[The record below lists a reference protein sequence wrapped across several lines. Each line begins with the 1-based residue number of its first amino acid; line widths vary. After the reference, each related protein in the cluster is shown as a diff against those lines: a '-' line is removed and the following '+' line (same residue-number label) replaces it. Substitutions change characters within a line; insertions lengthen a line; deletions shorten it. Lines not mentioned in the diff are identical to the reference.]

1 MEVIGIIQTDFAT
14 ADAQRQAYQDRIELE
29 GEGANLVGVTI
40 NLQRNVAGVIPVS
53 RAVEFNAAS
62 DDDKIRFGLVIQR
75 TFTDQDSQDNF
86 LTVFEAEYE
95 KEFG

>member
-53 RAVEFNAAS
+53 RAVEFNAALVWLFKEHS
-62 DDDKIRFGLVIQR
+62 RIKIRKII
-75 TFTDQDSQDNF
+75 S
-86 LTVFEAEYE
+86 
-95 KEFG
+95 